1 MGIDKMS
8 CTRKN
13 GDFQMKN
20 LTNVVL
26 SSTHNI
32 CFRAKIRKSFNP
44 VNLTFPNIKWDLQGV
59 HSIDL

>member
-1 MGIDKMS
+1 MGLDEMS

-20 LTNVVL
+20 LFYQVPTIYVL
-26 SSTHNI
+26 EQ
-32 CFRAKIRKSFNP
+32 KIRKSFNP
-44 VNLTFPNIKWDLQGV
+44 VNLTFLNIKWDLQGV